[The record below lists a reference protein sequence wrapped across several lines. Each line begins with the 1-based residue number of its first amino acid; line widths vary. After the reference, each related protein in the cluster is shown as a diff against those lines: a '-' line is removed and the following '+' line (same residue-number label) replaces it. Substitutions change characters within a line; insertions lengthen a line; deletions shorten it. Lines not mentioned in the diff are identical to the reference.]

1 MKLALLFGAAVA
13 PLLFANTAMAQSAGQ
28 AADQVED
35 VVVTGRRPIAESEAA
50 ALLIQ
55 RNSDSLVSVI
65 SADSVGQLPDQNIA
79 FAVGRLPGVGVQRD
93 QGQAR
98 YVNLRGAPTNW
109 TTLSF
114 DGINVVSP
122 EGRQS
127 RFDNIPSALAAQI
140 VANKAVTP
148 DMSAESLA
156 GNIDIIT
163 RSPFDYPGFKLNAKL
178 GAGIVALGGGPE
190 IDSSLVISNRFFDDR
205 FGALFSASYYTRDM
219 ITDNIET
226 DWEPVSQDA
235 GQPGASTRP
244 LWAREHENKLYRL
257 TRTNQSFSGRLEYRP
272 DDANTLFLSSIYTS
286 YRDDELRSNI
296 KVDLDDRQS
305 STPITACSARPGN
318 GTTVSGGNSGY
329 ADFCTGN
336 TPLQGTVYGVDF
348 DNNFN
353 DLESIEF
360 ISTTTL
366 GGNHLLGDWDLQWRL
381 NYTKTDDGSNAPA
394 LTSYASPSTRTLRPT
409 VVYDFRNPEAQRME
423 FYRTVQN
430 PDGTYAR
437 GERVL
442 ADESFATELTRL
454 QRREGGA
461 ETDAYT
467 AILDV
472 EREANLFGRST
483 TFKFGGEYAE
493 RTKRSE
499 NTLYEIT
506 TNDIIAA
513 GLPRTFAAIAI
524 DRPYAGD
531 LPLGY
536 SFRYHGSTQSRALLD
551 QAIAS
556 GRGTTRNNFFYE
568 VTEEAMAAY
577 AMATV
582 DFDWGNVVFG
592 ARVERTENTGEAPT
606 TLRLAPVPP
615 ATVGVSS
622 SVITTSASDETLVFP
637 SVHFNWDVADNKK
650 VRFSL
655 NTGAARPDY
664 DDLRPGFSVDDA
676 LQTASGGNPAAT
688 PEKAIGADAYFEW
701 YFNTGGL
708 FQMGA
713 FYKDIKDVLFDSS
726 TTLGPVDF
734 PDGVDRSNYTLST
747 LVNGFEG
754 QITGFEIAYQQSART
769 FVESRGLLA
778 WLGGFGIQ
786 ANATITDSEAKA
798 PDGRTVRLPGTSDLI
813 YNIIPYYENYGFSA
827 RLSYQYRTEWLNS
840 VSLGGI
846 TGSNNGG
853 DQFWDDDAELDLS
866 LRYSI
871 NDNVEWYFDASNLT
885 NGAGIRY
892 STEKRFT
899 IENETFGARYLMGVR
914 VQF

>member
-1 MKLALLFGAAVA
+1 MKFALLVGAAVA
-13 PLLFANTAMAQSAGQ
+13 PLLLGGTAVAQQS
-28 AADQVED
+28 DQVDD

-50 ALLIQ
+50 AIRIQ
-55 RNSDSLVSVI
+55 RESDSLISVVA
-65 SADSVGQLPDQNIA
+65 ADSVGRLPDQNIA
-79 FAVGRLPGVGVQRD
+79 FAVGRLPGVGIQRD

-122 EGRQS
+122 EGRSS

-163 RSPFDYPGFKLNAKL
+163 RSAFDYPGFKLNGK
-178 GAGIVALGGGPE
+178 LGGGIGDLGGGLE
-190 IDSSLVISNRFFDDR
+190 VDSSFVISDRFFDDR
-205 FGALFSASYYTRDM
+205 FGALFSASYYTREM
-219 ITDNIET
+219 FTDNIET
-226 DWEPVSQDA
+226 DWEPVSEDRA
-235 GQPGASTRP
+235 QPGSADRP
-244 LWAREHENKLYRL
+244 LWGREHENKLYRL
-257 TRTNQSFSGRLEYRP
+257 TRTNRSFSGRLEYRP
-272 DDANTLFLSSIYTS
+272 DDANTVFLSSIFTE

-296 KVDLDDRQS
+296 KIDLDDRQS
-305 STPITACSARPGN
+305 STPITACSARPNAGR
-318 GTTVSGGNSGY
+318 TVSGGASGY
-329 ADFCTGN
+329 ADACTGN
-336 TPLQGTVYGVDF
+336 TPFQGTVFGVDF

-366 GGNHLLGDWDLQWRL
+366 GGNHLLGGWDLQWRL

-423 FYRTVQN
+423 FYRTIQN

-442 ADESFATELTRL
+442 ADESFATELFRL

-472 EREANLFGRST
+472 EREASLFGRST

-499 NTLYEIT
+499 NVLYEIT

-524 DRPYAGD
+524 DGPYSGEI
-531 LPLGY
+531 PLGY
-536 SFRYHGSTQSRALLD
+536 NFRYHGSVQARALLD

-556 GRGTTRNNFFYE
+556 GRGTTRNNFNYE

-582 DFDWGNVVFG
+582 DFDWGNIVFG

-622 SVITTSASDETLVFP
+622 SVITTSASEETMVFP

-650 VRFSL
+650 VRFSV

-688 PEKAIGADAYFEW
+688 PEKAVGADAYFEW

-713 FYKDIKDVLFDSS
+713 FYKEIEDVLFDSS

-734 PDGVDRSNYTLST
+734 PDGIDRSNYTLST

-754 QITGFEIAYQQSART
+754 QITGFEIAYQQSAKT
-769 FVESRGLLA
+769 FVESMGLPA

-786 ANATITDSEAKA
+786 ANATITDSEAVA

-813 YNIIPYYENYGFSA
+813 YNVIPYYENYGFSA
-827 RLSYQYRTEWLNS
+827 RLSYQYRTEWLDS
-840 VSLGGI
+840 VGLGGI
-846 TGSNNGG
+846 AASNGG
-853 DQFWDDDAELDLS
+853 DQFWDDDAELDFS
-866 LRYSI
+866 MRYSI

-885 NGAGIRY
+885 NGRGIRY